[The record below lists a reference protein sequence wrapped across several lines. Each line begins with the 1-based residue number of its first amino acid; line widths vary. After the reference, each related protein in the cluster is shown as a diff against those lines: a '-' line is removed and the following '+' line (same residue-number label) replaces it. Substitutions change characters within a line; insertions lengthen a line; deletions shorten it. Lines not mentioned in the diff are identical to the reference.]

1 MIYETY
7 TYITYR
13 LTGESTKVGSGQKEI
28 MEDKTKAKVS
38 VFEQRILIVV
48 AVIISVSCLD
58 VLAIF
63 IVLGMKYND
72 FDGGWPTIKVSIH
85 VFILY

>member
-1 MIYETY
+1 MSTY
-7 TYITYR
+7 NR
-13 LTGESTKVGSGQKEI
+13 LTGEKTKVGSGQKEI

-63 IVLGMKYND
+63 LVLGMKYD
-72 FDGGWPTIKVSIH
+72 LFAGGWPTVKVSI
-85 VFILY
+85 FIYIFI